1 MDKLN
6 AMQIFIRV
14 AELASFT
21 KAADS
26 LGIPKGSVSTTVQNL
41 ESHIGSRLLHRTTR
55 TVHLTQDGQIFYE
68 RCKDLLADVD
78 DVESMFQQVST
89 NISGRLRVDM
99 PIDVAKNLVIPNLPK
114 FLNEYPNIEIELSST
129 DRKVDLIAEGFDCV
143 IRVGALA
150 DSGFIAR
157 PLGYLTLVNCV
168 SPAYLK
174 RYGEPLNLGD
184 LSHHHLVHYSPIL
197 GATRP
202 VLEYVNQGKVYQLE
216 MQAAITVNN
225 TDAYNAACLAGLGII
240 QVPYICIKHLI
251 DTAQMVQILSEY
263 PIEPMPISILYPNR
277 RNQSKR
283 VQVFMEWIK
292 KLMLNYAD

>member
-1 MDKLN
+1 M
-6 AMQIFIRV
+6 

-26 LGIPKGSVSTTVQNL
+26 LGLPKGSVSSTVQNL
-41 ESHIGSRLLHRTTR
+41 ESHIGARLLHRTTR

-78 DVESMFQQVST
+78 DVESMFQQVSA
-89 NISGRLRVDM
+89 NINGRLRVDM
-99 PIDVAKNLVIPNLPK
+99 PIEVAKNVVIPNLPQ
-114 FLNEYPNIEIELSST
+114 FLSEYPNIEIELSST

-143 IRVGALA
+143 IRVGTLG

-168 SPAYLK
+168 SPAYIQ
-174 RYGEPLNLGD
+174 RYGEPNNLED
-184 LSHHHLVHYSPIL
+184 LAHHHLIHYAPIL

-202 VLEYVNQGKVYQLE
+202 VWDYLIDIKTYQLE
-216 MQAAITVNN
+216 MQATITVNN
-225 TDAYNAACLAGLGII
+225 TSAYSAACLAGLGII
-240 QVPYICIKHLI
+240 QVPYTSVKNLI
-251 DTAQMVQILSEY
+251 NAGEIVQVLRDYS
-263 PIEPMPISILYPNR
+263 IEPMPISLLYPNR

-283 VQVFMEWIK
+283 VQVFIEWIK
-292 KLMLNYAD
+292 TLMINYAD